1 MVSKKSKEEECDPA
15 VCIYCGSTKDIHE
28 AHLIAPSK
36 GGKKVV
42 TACATCNLS
51 KGGKALM
58 EWLRWVKSNKCDH
71 WESIVDHNKGKRL
84 EVAQKVH
91 KIRDE

>member
-1 MVSKKSKEEECDPA
+1 MVSKKCKEEECDPK

-36 GGKKVV
+36 GAKKAV

-51 KGGKALM
+51 KGDKALM
-58 EWLRWVKSNKCDH
+58 EWLRWVKKNKEKH
-71 WESIVDHNKGKRL
+71 WESIVAYNKDKRL
-84 EVAQKVH
+84 EIAQKVH
-91 KIRDE
+91 TIRDE